1 MKILLVSEPGE
12 NGVFRHVEDLAD
24 HLIAQGHVV
33 SLAYS
38 DLRSS
43 DRLFAL
49 VQRVQKAGGQT
60 VNLQIA
66 NDLQLGDFRALSRLW
81 LLCRRF
87 QPDVVHAHS
96 AKAGGLVR
104 LLRRCGV
111 RPKVCYTPHAYYGM
125 GRDRSLSIRFFTA
138 IERFLAPGTITIN
151 LSPDELDYGR
161 EVLHL
166 DPAHQRLIPNG
177 VDTRHFSPGTAA
189 EKQALRA
196 ELGIPAGAMVLGTL
210 GRFSYQKDPA
220 TLHRAF
226 RACAD
231 HNPNLYL
238 IHVGAGELR
247 DGIQQY
253 AKTHGYNNRVT
264 WIEYL
269 RDPAPFYRMLD
280 GFILSSHY
288 EGLSFAVLEALATN
302 LPLILSDAPGNRGFA
317 ALGLSHQWTARV
329 DYPASFASAI
339 TSWYEDRSHAR
350 PCNHRALTIEHFS
363 QRGQFQ
369 SIEELYRL
377 ALPGA
382 GRPAAVETVGSK
394 R

>member
-24 HLIAQGHVV
+24 HLIAHGHTV

-38 DLRSS
+38 DTRSS
-43 DRLFAL
+43 DRLYSL
-49 VQRVQKAGGQT
+49 VQRVEKAGGQT
-60 VNLQIA
+60 LNLRIA
-66 NDLQLGDFRALSRLW
+66 NQPQPADIRALTRLW
-81 LLCRRF
+81 LYCRRF

-104 LLRRCGV
+104 LLHRCGL
-111 RPKVCYTPHAYYGM
+111 RPKIYYTPHAYYGM
-125 GRDRSLSIRFFTA
+125 GRGHSLSIRFFTA
-138 IERFLAPGTITIN
+138 VERFLAPGSITIN

-161 EVLHL
+161 NMLHL
-166 DPAHQRLIPNG
+166 DPAFQRLIPNG
-177 VDTRHFSPGTAA
+177 VATQHFRPGSPA

-196 ELGIPAGAMVLGTL
+196 ELGIPADAVVLGTL

-220 TLHRAF
+220 TLHKAF

-238 IHVGAGELR
+238 IHVGNGELR
-247 DGIQQY
+247 AGIQQY
-253 AKTHGYNNRVT
+253 ARTHGYENRVT

-288 EGLSFAVLEALATN
+288 EGLSFAVLEALATD
-302 LPLILSDAPGNRGFA
+302 LPVILSDAPGNRGFS

-329 DYPASFASAI
+329 EYPASFASAI
-339 TSWYEDRSHAR
+339 TSWYEDRLHAR
-350 PCNHRALTIEHFS
+350 PCNHRALAIAHFS
-363 QRGQFQ
+363 QQHQFRT
-369 SIEELYRL
+369 IEELYRL
-377 ALPGA
+377 ALPGQGQRA
-382 GRPAAVETVGSK
+382 TIATASPAP
-394 R
+394 

>member
-38 DLRSS
+38 DVRSS

-49 VQRVQKAGGQT
+49 VQRVQKAGGQA
-60 VNLQIA
+60 VNLAIA
-66 NDLQLGDFRALSRLW
+66 NHLQLADFRALSRLW

-87 QPDVVHAHS
+87 KPDVVHAHS

-104 LLRRCGV
+104 LLHRCGV
-111 RPKVCYTPHAYYGM
+111 RPKVFYTPHAYYGM
-125 GRDRSLSIRFFTA
+125 GRGRSLSISFFTA
-138 IERFLAPGTITIN
+138 IERFLAPGTVTIN
-151 LSPDELDYGR
+151 LSPDEADYGR
-161 EVLHL
+161 DVLRL
-166 DPAHQRLIPNG
+166 DPALQCLISNG
-177 VDTRHFSPGTAA
+177 VATQHFAPGSAA

-196 ELGIPAGAMVLGTL
+196 ELGIPAEAVVLGTL

-231 HNPNLYL
+231 HSSNLYL

-247 DGIQQY
+247 AEVQQY
-253 AKTHGYNNRVT
+253 AKTHGYDRRVV

-280 GFILSSHY
+280 GFILSSRY

-317 ALGLSHQWTARV
+317 TMGLSHQWTARV

-350 PCNHRALTIEHFS
+350 PCNHRALIIEHFS
-363 QRGQFQ
+363 QLNQFQ
-369 SIEELYRL
+369 TIEARYRL
-377 ALPGA
+377 ALPSPGRTAAVPAA
-382 GRPAAVETVGSK
+382 GRAP
-394 R
+394 